1 MLGGKKI
8 DVNTLTSL
16 SRSIWLAGLGAYA
29 KTNEKLIDSA
39 DKAYESAN
47 ATFQELLAKG
57 ETIHEEATAKSRTE
71 LDTRVGQ
78 LKERLGLTESNT
90 DTEEKLN
97 ALSARVQTLAEAV
110 ALLVEQKTEA
120 HKVSDEPKVD
130 ASPMAETATEEVKEA
145 APQMPLIE
153 ETEEVTAEAAKADVI
168 AEEKPAARRTTA
180 RRSRRTS
187 KATSPKA

>member
-57 ETIHEEATAKSRTE
+57 ETIHEEATAKSCTE

-97 ALSARVQTLAEAV
+97 ALSVRVQTLAEAV

-130 ASPMAETATEEVKEA
+130 ASPMTETATEEVKEA

-187 KATSPKA
+187 KATSSKA